1 LAATGGTARLQAI
14 DVYRGVALAVMAA
27 YHLAWDLNYYGF
39 ISTGIGVDAA
49 WLGTQRSILGA
60 FLLLSGASLMLAH
73 GRGIRWRSFWRR
85 EAILV
90 AAALAVSGV
99 TYLIFGPALAWF
111 GVLHAI
117 ALCSILALPFLSAP
131 IGIGL
136 LVAAAS
142 IVAGILAQ
150 SDVFDPQWLD
160 WIGFARQIPD
170 TADLVP
176 MFPWFGVFL
185 IGVLGMRVLRDRPL
199 ATWRSN
205 ALAVRG
211 LGLLGRWSLLFY
223 LLHQFVLFGIVML
236 AANLLNPG
244 EETKIAS
251 FTKSCTA
258 QCLPGHS
265 TAFCTGYCGCALDV
279 TVRDNLWSAIDASP
293 RSVAQQRSVEAMTT
307 LCSAMS
313 E

>member
-1 LAATGGTARLQAI
+1 MAATEGKARLQSI

-39 ISTGIGVDAA
+39 ISTGIGVDAV

-60 FLLLSGASLMLAH
+60 FLLVSGASLTLAH
-73 GRGIRWRSFWRR
+73 GDGIRWRGFWRR

-117 ALCSILALPFLSAP
+117 ALCSLLALLFIGAP
-131 IGIGL
+131 VWIGVLIA
-136 LVAAAS
+136 VAS
-142 IVAGILAQ
+142 ILVGIVIQ
-150 SDVFDPQWLD
+150 SDAFDPQWLD

-176 MFPWFGVFL
+176 VFRGFGVL
-185 IGVLGMRVLRDRPL
+185 LLGALGMRMLRDRPMV
-199 ATWRSN
+199 TWRSDN
-205 ALAVRG
+205 VAVRG

-236 AANLLNPG
+236 AANLLNTA
-244 EETKIAS
+244 EETKIAG
-251 FTKSCTA
+251 FTRSCPA
-258 QCLPGHS
+258 QCLPGHDA
-265 TAFCTGYCGCALDV
+265 AFCTPYCGCALDV
-279 TVRDNLWSAIDASP
+279 TVRDNLWGAINAVP
-293 RSVAQQRSVEAMTT
+293 RTADQQHQVDSMTT
-307 LCSAMS
+307 LCTAMS
-313 E
+313 R

>member
-1 LAATGGTARLQAI
+1 MAAREAKTRLQAI

-39 ISTGIGVDAA
+39 ISVGIGVDAA

-60 FLLLSGASLMLAH
+60 FLLLSGASLTLAH
-73 GRGIRWRSFWRR
+73 GNGIRWRGFWRR

-90 AAALAVSGV
+90 AAALTVSGV

-117 ALCSILALPFLSAP
+117 ALCALLALPLLSAP
-131 IGIGL
+131 IWIGV
-136 LVAAAS
+136 LVAAAT
-142 IVAGILAQ
+142 IVAGIVVQ
-150 SDVFDPQWLD
+150 SDLFDPQWLD

-185 IGVLGMRVLRDRPL
+185 IGALGMRVLRERPVV
-199 ATWRSN
+199 TWRSN
-205 ALAVRG
+205 AIAVRG
-211 LGLLGRWSLLFY
+211 LGQLGRWSLLFY

-236 AANLLNPG
+236 AANLLNAQ
-244 EETKIAS
+244 EEAKIAG
-251 FTKSCTA
+251 FTRSCTA
-258 QCLPGHS
+258 QCLPGHDQG
-265 TAFCTGYCGCALDV
+265 FCTAYCGCALDE
-279 TVRDNLWSAIDASP
+279 TVRDNLWGAINASP
-293 RSVAQQRSVEAMTT
+293 RSTEQQYQVDTMTMHCT
-307 LCSAMS
+307 VTSP
-313 E
+313 